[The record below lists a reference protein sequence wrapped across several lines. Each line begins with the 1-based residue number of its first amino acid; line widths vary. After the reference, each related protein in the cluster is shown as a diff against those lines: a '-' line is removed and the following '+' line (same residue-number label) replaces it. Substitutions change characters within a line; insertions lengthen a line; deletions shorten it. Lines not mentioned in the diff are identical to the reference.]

1 MVDNLSRRTL
11 LRLGLGVA
19 ATAGVA
25 GLTGCGGAL
34 SSGSS
39 RTGGSGR
46 NVKIGF
52 IALTDCASLVMAK
65 ELGYFA
71 ELGLDVELMKQAS
84 WPVTRDNL
92 LNGSIDAAHCL
103 FSMPMSVATKI
114 GGTGVSD
121 LKIAMMLNNNGQA
134 ITLKKEFAAAG
145 YGDLAAAKVLLEQK
159 APALAMTFPGGT
171 HDTWLRYWLKA
182 AKVDPSTVDIKPIP
196 PPQMVANMK
205 VGTMDGYC
213 VGEPWNAA
221 AVDEGIGF
229 THLATQ
235 DLWQHHPEKALV
247 TNARFASANKD
258 ALVDVMVATLR
269 AARWLDNLDNRPK
282 AAEVISAVNYIN
294 TPASNIEG
302 RLQGKYVIGAGLP
315 DRSYSGDQMMFF
327 REGLVNAPRR
337 SHVIWFLSQYQRF
350 GLLKETPPYTQIADE
365 LLLQDLYGSAADK
378 AGVEVPDDD
387 MAPFEVKLDGV
398 TFDPRKPDAEARR
411 R

>member
-34 SSGSS
+34 SSGSN

-71 ELGLDVELMKQAS
+71 DLGLDVELIKQAS

-182 AKVDPSTVDIKPIP
+182 TKVDPSTVDIKPIP

-235 DLWQHHPEKALV
+235 DLWRHHPEKALV

-282 AAEVISAVNYIN
+282 AAEVISAANYIN

-337 SHVIWFLSQYQRF
+337 AHVIWFLSQYQRF

-365 LLLQDLYGSAADK
+365 LLLQDLYLSAADK

-398 TFDPRKPDAEARR
+398 TFDPRRPDAEARR
-411 R
+411 P